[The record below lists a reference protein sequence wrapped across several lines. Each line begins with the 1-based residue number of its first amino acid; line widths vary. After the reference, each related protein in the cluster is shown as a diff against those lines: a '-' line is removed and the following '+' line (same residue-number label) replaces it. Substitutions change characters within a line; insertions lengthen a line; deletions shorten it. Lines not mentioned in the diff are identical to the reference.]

1 MATISQ
7 ILTKNSEKR
16 KKKKKTIKYK
26 GVTYRATKASHP
38 A

>member
-16 KKKKKTIKYK
+16 KKKTIKYK

>member
-1 MATISQ
+1 MATISRV
-7 ILTKNSEKR
+7 ITKISE
-16 KKKKKTIKYK
+16 KKKTIKYK